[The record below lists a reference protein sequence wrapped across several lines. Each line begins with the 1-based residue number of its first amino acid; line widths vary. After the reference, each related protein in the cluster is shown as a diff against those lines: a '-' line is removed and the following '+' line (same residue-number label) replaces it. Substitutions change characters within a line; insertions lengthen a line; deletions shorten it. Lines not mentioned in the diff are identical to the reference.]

1 MQRVLV
7 KLVSLEMVSL
17 VPISTSATMQRPIA
31 MIKRFAL
38 TPMVV
43 SPAFAIRVI
52 TVTVSPVLI
61 SMNAQMQRLPAM
73 KTPPVPIRTEGFSVL
88 VIAVTLVTVL
98 LARCSIFAAIHHAM

>member
-61 SMNAQMQRLPAM
+61 SMNAMKRICHVRLLDTST
-73 KTPPVPIRTEGFSVL
+73 KCE
-88 VIAVTLVTVL
+88 
-98 LARCSIFAAIHHAM
+98 